1 MDSKKFLIGTLA
13 GGITLFLLG
22 YLFYGLAL
30 ADFFTKH
37 ITAAAGT
44 MKSMN
49 DIVWW
54 ALILGNLA
62 TGALLTYIFLK
73 WGNMGSFGSGASAGA
88 VIGFLMIL
96 GVDLVRYST
105 ENWMD
110 RRGAVADV
118 LVFTVMSAIAGGVI
132 GIVLGMGKKKA

>member
-22 YLFYGLAL
+22 YLFYGMAL
-30 ADFFTKH
+30 ADFFVKNS
-37 ITAAAGT
+37 ITPAGT

-49 DIVWW
+49 DIIWW
-54 ALILGNLA
+54 ALVLGNLA

-73 WGNMGSFGSGASAGA
+73 LGTISSFGGGISTGA
-88 VIGFLMIL
+88 VIGFLMIV

-105 ENWMD
+105 ENWLG
-110 RRGAVADV
+110 RKGAAADV

-132 GIVLGMGKKKA
+132 GMVLGMGKKKA

>member
-30 ADFFTKH
+30 EDFFTKH
-37 ITAAAGT
+37 SISPAGA

-49 DIVWW
+49 NIIWW

-62 TGALLTYIFLK
+62 TGALLTYVFLK
-73 WGNMGSFGSGASAGA
+73 LGNILSFGSGFSTGA
-88 VIGFLMIL
+88 VIGFLMVL
-96 GVDLVRYST
+96 GTDLVRYST
-105 ENWMD
+105 ENWLG
-110 RRGAVADV
+110 RKGAAADV
-118 LVFTVMSAIAGGVI
+118 LVFTVLMAVSGGVI
-132 GIVLGMGKKKA
+132 GMVLGMGKKKA

>member
-37 ITAAAGT
+37 SITPAGA

-49 DIVWW
+49 DIIWW

-73 WGNMGSFGSGASAGA
+73 LGNINSFGSGASTGA
-88 VIGFLMIL
+88 VIGFLMIV

-105 ENWMD
+105 ENWLG
-110 RRGAVADV
+110 RIGAAADV
-118 LVFTVMSAIAGGVI
+118 LVFTVLTAASGGVI
-132 GIVLGMGKKKA
+132 GMVLGMGKKKA

>member
-13 GGITLFLLG
+13 GGLTFFLLG
-22 YLFYGLAL
+22 YLLYGMAL

-37 ITAAAGT
+37 SITPAGT

-49 DIVWW
+49 DIIWW

-62 TGALLTYIFLK
+62 TGALLSYVFLK
-73 WGNMGSFGSGASAGA
+73 LGNVSSFGTGASTGA

-105 ENWMD
+105 ENWFG
-110 RRGAVADV
+110 RKGAAADV
-118 LVFTVMSAIAGGVI
+118 LVFTIMAAVAGGVV

>member
-22 YLFYGLAL
+22 YLFYGMAL
-30 ADFFTKH
+30 ADFFTKNT
-37 ITAAAGT
+37 IAPTGT

-49 DIVWW
+49 DIIWW

-73 WGNMGSFGSGASAGA
+73 QGNISSFGSGASAGA

-105 ENWMD
+105 ENWVG
-110 RRGAVADV
+110 RKGAAADV
-118 LVFTVMSAIAGGVI
+118 LVFTVMSAIVGGVI

>member
-22 YLFYGLAL
+22 YLFYGMAL
-30 ADFFTKH
+30 ADFFVKNS
-37 ITAAAGT
+37 ITPAGT

-49 DIVWW
+49 AIIWW

-73 WGNMGSFGSGASAGA
+73 LGNISSFGGGVSTGA
-88 VIGFLMIL
+88 VIGFLMIA

-105 ENWMD
+105 ENWLG
-110 RRGAVADV
+110 RKGAAADV

-132 GIVLGMGKKKA
+132 GMLVGMGKKKA